1 MEWQLLWKYVHT
13 HNMAASRFYAWSGRK
28 FMPGATSNLRP
39 WRPPARPPPVSQQ
52 LVDVQWVSRIS
63 VSRIYFFPSH
73 LFFAGG
79 LVVCFRALFS
89 ARNVLLASRE
99 GHDKHEEQKPRA
111 QLHRKVGEVDWKEVA
126 LPRFPPG
133 LRSSWNA
140 WFKRCKVLLSFR
152 RERWLRRRSWLGG
165 QCGGPACSE
174 SRCNPL
180 LDDGGWLSGCGSC
193 EIADKG
199 GGLLARPAPTL
210 DCKHHQTAAL
220 VVGNI

>member
-1 MEWQLLWKYVHT
+1 MITLSLHLSCGRSQSATKSCFSYILQSTSSPYRKLLYST
-13 HNMAASRFYAWSGRK
+13 FPYHNYYKVLVQQSTG
-28 FMPGATSNLRP
+28 PLLQCVT
-39 WRPPARPPPVSQQ
+39 PVQ
-52 LVDVQWVSRIS
+52 
-63 VSRIYFFPSH
+63 Y
-73 LFFAGG
+73 
-79 LVVCFRALFS
+79 CK
-89 ARNVLLASRE
+89 VLLQNYSAPLQSTT
-99 GHDKHEEQKPRA
+99 
-111 QLHRKVGEVDWKEVA
+111 
-126 LPRFPPG
+126 PRFPPG
-133 LRSSWNA
+133 LRSSWDA

-210 DCKHHQTAAL
+210 GCKHHQTAAL